1 MAAVQQTII
10 PFNVKDFNF
19 GKKLGENSLG
29 DIYAAV
35 ESSTRNI
42 YGIKVINK
50 NNLHAPARA
59 NQVLEKLSSLGH
71 KNIAKI
77 IGVIEIS
84 DKIYILLEP
93 ASFGT
98 LSAYFGK
105 GFEVSEEKAE
115 QKAKDLFRQIV
126 TGIHY
131 LHSNKV
137 AHCGLNPTS
146 IMVGS
151 NDTVKLIDAGL
162 GPLCIE
168 HSLIERN
175 FVAPETV
182 NNNYNGF
189 KADIYSLGIIFR
201 YILNELHAPMT
212 PECITL
218 FEKLT
223 SDPTVRPS
231 AGALLKD
238 NWLA

>member
-1 MAAVQQTII
+1 MAATQQIII
-10 PFNVKDFNF
+10 PFN
-19 GKKLGENSLG
+19 
-29 DIYAAV
+29 
-35 ESSTRNI
+35 
-42 YGIKVINK
+42 VINK
-50 NNLHAPARA
+50 NNLHVPARA
-59 NQVLEKLSSLGH
+59 KQVLERLSSLDH
-71 KNIAKI
+71 KNIAKN
-77 IGVIEIS
+77 IGIIEIS
-84 DKIYILLEP
+84 DKIYILLEND
-93 ASFGT
+93 SFGT

-126 TGIHY
+126 TGVHF

-146 IMVGS
+146 IMVDS
-151 NDTVKLIDAGL
+151 NGIVKLTDAGL

-168 HSLIERN
+168 HSLIELS
-175 FVAPETV
+175 FVAPETI